1 MQTLAPSQ
9 NRATDTRQTRLT
21 FAACL
26 RRRFTGPLA
35 ILRRPRQ
42 AGNLFVTPFWTTFF
56 TGIAPLTMTDTS
68 ARDTWIATLGQLEM
82 ELPRTTYDTWL
93 KDTEGITF
101 DGTDL
106 LVQVSSVFSMAWL
119 EQRMYQTIL
128 RALRHTSGDLLDVRF
143 QVSADVAG
151 EDMQPPSVSRNGVVP
166 ENSPETHYGNQYGNQ
181 YGSDYRTDFRNGQG
195 ASGQPTSNASRGVA
209 TGLNFDRKY
218 SFNSFVVGDSNRM
231 AFSAAQAVAE
241 SLSEPGG
248 QAYNP
253 LFLYSGVG
261 LGKTHLLQAI
271 GQEAARSGKSVIY
284 VSSEQFTNDFI
295 TAIRNRTTEDFRQRY
310 RSVQVLLIDDVQFM
324 SGKEQTQEGFFHTFN
339 DLHTAGYQIVL
350 TSDRPP
356 KALALLEDRLRSRFE
371 WGLMADI
378 QPPDLETRMAIL
390 SAKADQ
396 LKTVVNDSVLELIAK
411 RVQKNVRELE
421 GSLNRVVAYS
431 QLMNTPVS
439 LESTS
444 RLLDDIVQDTARHAI
459 DPEKI
464 LEEVSRQYKVTTT
477 DLLGRS
483 RSKPIALARQVAMYL
498 LIYELELSPTDVGRF
513 LGNRDHSTVIH
524 GAGKINGEIN
534 EDSHLRQNVL
544 TIKEAIFS

>member
-1 MQTLAPSQ
+1 MVTLFQS
-9 NRATDTRQTRLT
+9 
-21 FAACL
+21 
-26 RRRFTGPLA
+26 
-35 ILRRPRQ
+35 
-42 AGNLFVTPFWTTFF
+42 TFF
-56 TGIAPLTMTDTS
+56 TGFALLIMIDTL
-68 ARDTWIATLGQLEM
+68 AKDTWTATLGQLEM

-101 DGTDL
+101 DGKDL
-106 LVQVSSVFSMAWL
+106 LVQVPSVFTVAWL
-119 EQRMYQTIL
+119 EQRMLQTIL

-143 QVSADVAG
+143 QVSAEVAG
-151 EDMQPPSVSRNGVVP
+151 EDVQPPSVSRNGFYPADVP
-166 ENSPETHYGNQYGNQ
+166 GNQPG
-181 YGSDYRTDFRNGQG
+181 GGHTGVEYRSGEP
-195 ASGQPTSNASRGVA
+195 ASGPATPTIA

-231 AFSAAQAVAE
+231 AFSAAQAVADA
-241 SLSEPGG
+241 PG

-271 GQEAARSGKSVIY
+271 GQEVARKGKTILY

-310 RSVQVLLIDDVQFM
+310 RSVHVLLIDDIQFM

-371 WGLMADI
+371 WGLIADI

-396 LKTVVNDSVLELIAK
+396 LKTVVEDSVLELIAK

-444 RLLDDIVQDTARHAI
+444 RLLDDIAQDTARHAI

-464 LEEVSRQYKVTTT
+464 LEEVSRQYKVTTA
-477 DLLGRS
+477 DLLGRG
-483 RSKPIALARQVAMYL
+483 RSKTIALARQVAMYL